1 MAMPEQ
7 EIDPQ
12 LIDRTRREIGKLVT
26 EIENLANQDIPP
38 VEFFAEYLRRISSAL
53 AARATA
59 LWMMSQQ
66 GNLQIQ
72 FQINLQGVGFPTE
85 GPDRQSH
92 DELLRFILKTAK
104 PLLVPPR
111 SGPSEEEE
119 AIQIRNPTDSLL
131 VLAPIIFEGQPV
143 GIIEVFQ
150 DPNRRSSA
158 QQGYL
163 QFLTRISNEAA
174 RFLKNKQFREVLSEQ
189 KLWNQLEAFARSVHG
204 GLNPTQVAY
213 LIANDGKKLIQAER
227 VSVALKRGR
236 KTVIESIS
244 GQSTVEKRS
253 NLVTRMAKLANCV
266 IKHGENLIYTGTI
279 EDNWPKDTVQ
289 FLERYLDESG
299 SKLIAVIPMPDQREF
314 GARGKASAALVVE
327 MIEDNASPEDMGG
340 RIEVVARHGAIALY
354 NALEHRRIFL
364 LPVWKVLGDSMSWF
378 TGHRLP
384 KVVVA
389 LLVIAVTIA
398 GLVFIP
404 WPLRLEGRGELVP
417 EVRRTVYAPVSGT
430 IREVRV
436 QHNDRVESG
445 TQLAIMSNPELER
458 ELAELKGQLR
468 SAEQLYSQYK
478 ADKQKERINKEI
490 DEKITQQEV
499 LIEGLKQ
506 QIQLVAEQMKTLNI
520 ESPIQGNVM
529 DFYPKEKLSLRPV
542 QQGDELLEIAQID
555 GDWVLEVDLPENTVT
570 HIFKAQKERGDDPLP
585 VTFVVSAS
593 PDQTYHGKLIELATA
608 ARAVEQEN
616 VIEAKIALD
625 KEQGLPPL
633 VAGVE
638 VRVKVDCGPHA
649 VGYVLFREVI
659 DFLRE
664 YVFF

>member
-7 EIDPQ
+7 DIDPQ

-26 EIENLANQDIPP
+26 EIENLANQDIPH
-38 VEFFAEYLRRISSAL
+38 VEFYAEYLRRVSSAL

-59 LWMMSQQ
+59 LWMMSPQ
-66 GNLQIQ
+66 GNLQLQ
-72 FQINLQGVGFPTE
+72 YQINLQMVGFATE

-92 DELLRFILKTAK
+92 DELLRHVLKTCKAM
-104 PLLVPPR
+104 LVPPK
-111 SGPSEEEE
+111 SGPGDPDE
-119 AIQIRNPTDSLL
+119 AIQIRNGTDSLL
-131 VLAPIIFEGQPV
+131 VLAPIVFEGQAV

-163 QFLTRISNEAA
+163 QFLTRISNEAS

-189 KLWNQLEAFARSVHG
+189 QLWNQLESFARSVHG
-204 GLNPTQVAY
+204 GLNPTQVSY

-236 KTVIESIS
+236 KTVIEAIS

-253 NLVTRMAKLANCV
+253 NLVTRMAKLAHCV
-266 IKHGENLIYTGTI
+266 IKHGENLVYTGTM

-289 FLERYLDESG
+289 FLDRYLEESG
-299 SKLIAVIPMPDQREF
+299 SKMVAVIPMPDQREF
-314 GARGKASAALVVE
+314 GSRGKSSAALVVE
-327 MIEDNASPEDMGG
+327 MIEDNASPQDMGG

-364 LPVWKVLGDSMSWF
+364 LPVWKTLGDSVSWF

-384 KVVVA
+384 KVVTA
-389 LLVIAVTIA
+389 VILIAAVTV
-398 GLVFIP
+398 GLIVIP

-417 EVRRTVYAPVSGT
+417 ENRRTVYAPISGT
-430 IREVRV
+430 VKEVRV
-436 QHNDRVESG
+436 EHGDVVDQG
-445 TQLAIMSNPELER
+445 TLLAEMANPELER
-458 ELAELKGQLR
+458 ELTELKGKLR
-468 SAEQLYSQYK
+468 TAEQLVNSYTAEKQ
-478 ADKQKERINKEI
+478 QKEL
-490 DEKITQQEV
+490 DEELAGKIIQQKQE
-499 LIEGLKQ
+499 IEGLKE
-506 QIQLVAEQMKTLNI
+506 QIKLVEAQKAILKVA
-520 ESPIQGNVM
+520 SPIHGQIM
-529 DFYPKEKLSLRPV
+529 DWKPKEKLALRPV
-542 QQGDELLEIAQID
+542 QQGDALLEVAQVD
-555 GDWVLEVDLPENTVT
+555 GRWVLEVELPENTVT
-570 HIFKAQKERGDDPLP
+570 HISKAQAENGGEPLP

-593 PDQTYHGKLIELATA
+593 PDKTYHGKLIELATS
-608 ARAVEQEN
+608 ARPVEQEN

-625 KEQGLPPL
+625 EDQELPPF
-633 VAGVE
+633 VSGVE

-659 DFLRE
+659 DFVRE